1 MRTIRIAT
9 LIAAVLVVS
18 FLHYQTT
25 TTQVWLHQ
33 LFQRAYYIPIILTAL
48 WYGWRGGLFAAGFS
62 ALLYVP
68 HILMSWTSHPEYR
81 VDQFIEILMFFAI
94 GSITGVLSDH
104 ERAHR
109 RKVEETAR
117 QLGEVY
123 AQLQRSFEQLRRAD
137 RLSALGELSAG
148 LAHEIR
154 NPLGSIEGAVNLL
167 LESVVKLALETA
179 SMADVNFRIETSE
192 ELPSVLIDQEQIKQ
206 VLVNLVINAV
216 QAMPAG
222 GQIALRAV
230 QGAENIRIEIQDEG
244 TGIPLEDLERVFDPF
259 FTTRSQGTGLG
270 LSIAYQIVTQHGG
283 HITAKQNPERGMTFA
298 VTLPAVSAASEA
310 VTPRI

>member
-154 NPLGSIEGAVNLL
+154 NPLGSIEGAVQILGRPSLPEDTREEFRDLASREVVRLKGLLTNFLEFARPQSPRIVESEIGLL
-167 LESVVKLALETA
+167 LESVAKLSSETA
-179 SMADVNFRIETSE
+179 TMAEVTIKVDCEE
-192 ELPSVLIDQEQIKQ
+192 ELPPVSVDPEQIRQ
-206 VLVNLVINAV
+206 VLLNLVINAV
-216 QAMPAG
+216 QATPNG
-222 GQIALRAV
+222 GRIILRAKRDGDWV
-230 QGAENIRIEIQDEG
+230 RVEVEDEG
-244 TGIPLEDLERVFDPF
+244 
-259 FTTRSQGTGLG
+259 
-270 LSIAYQIVTQHGG
+270 
-283 HITAKQNPERGMTFA
+283 
-298 VTLPAVSAASEA
+298 
-310 VTPRI
+310 